1 MGEDELAGAADWALA
16 AIVGW
21 APVTAA
27 VWMAPVVTTGWASP
41 TLRLSRAF
49 FHVSDTP
56 VSVQWTLALKTSM
69 IQAIHVHVQYTHM
82 CVCVCVVLHIHVYA
96 DQVRVRIPAVTQLST
111 VYASY

>member
-49 FHVSDTP
+49 FHASDTP
-56 VSVQWTLALKTSM
+56 VSVQWSLALKTSM
-69 IQAIHVHVQYTHM
+69 IHAITCTCTVHTH
-82 CVCVCVVLHIHVYA
+82 VCVWSCIYMHT
-96 DQVRVRIPAVTQLST
+96 RIKLESEFLQ
-111 VYASY
+111 